1 MRKSLHHTPEEPATS
16 ASAAGDES
24 RIAPRFTVLIRAAKL
39 LTGEGEFLCVIRD
52 ASETGISLKVFHD
65 LPDCGDMTIELQNGD
80 QFAVEPVWQDA
91 ERAGF
96 RFAQPV
102 DIGRIVEL
110 SNHFAKRGVRINVAV
125 PIEIDTGTH
134 SFTANLRDLSPQG
147 AKIETA
153 EPLAIDQR
161 VSVSTHGLRPTR
173 ARVRWRREGCFGLVF
188 DDVFQFGEMAEI
200 VHELQRRSA
209 EKPLRR
215 RAD

>member
-1 MRKSLHHTPEEPATS
+1 M
-16 ASAAGDES
+16 
-24 RIAPRFTVLIRAAKL
+24 I
-39 LTGEGEFLCVIRD
+39 TGQGEFLCVIRD

-102 DIGRIVEL
+102 DVGRIVEL
-110 SNHFAKRGVRINVAV
+110 SNHFAKRGVRINIAV

-153 EPLAIDQR
+153 EPLALDQR
-161 VSVSTHGLRPTR
+161 VSVSTHGLRATR
-173 ARVRWRREGCFGLVF
+173 ARVRWRREGCYGLVF
-188 DDVFQFGEMAEI
+188 DDVFQFAEMAEI
-200 VHELQRRSA
+200 VHELQLRSA
-209 EKPLRR
+209 QKTLRQR
-215 RAD
+215 ED